1 MEGAGK
7 RYHADVDWNLSR
19 MHLTLSSVRSKMLA
33 PAAVAV
39 AAMVVAAAVAGSI
52 SALAGRHLAQL
63 SREDFPSVQLYQ
75 DIRRQL
81 EAANS
86 ELRVAAAAGDPDS
99 VEVAQGYR
107 DEAVRLLKE
116 GGSGIIDP
124 SLDQQLQ
131 SDIDEYYKLARLD
144 ALTRAQALQK
154 ARESGGSPREDLK
167 AAANAE
173 AAAALYNKLVGRI
186 DTEAHAA
193 REAIERRFAS
203 VSRWQTTSVI
213 LVVLILL
220 VAAGGSGAL
229 AWWLS
234 GRTARPL
241 RTLSELTTR
250 IADGDL
256 TPEVA
261 VSTRDEVG
269 VLADGF
275 RRMVARLREIVG
287 TLKTASEELGIS
299 AERLGD
305 ATRAQAAMLERQAS
319 GVAETGST
327 TRQLEQTSA
336 VAANRAASIL
346 EVAKRAAEMSDS
358 GRGAAER
365 SAEELRR
372 IQESIDAIVG
382 QTGQLLEQARQVG
395 NIVATVRDLAGQ
407 SHILSLNASIE
418 AARAGEAG
426 KGFAVVAHEVRA
438 LADQSGQSA
447 GRIGKMVQEILSAVQ
462 ATRVMTSRGSD
473 AMAGSLDQIRASGES
488 LREIGGIVRETSDAV
503 QQIAHVVQ
511 EQFAG
516 IGQIS
521 TAMRDLDKGMEE
533 TVGRIRSLEESA
545 QQVAETAM
553 RISGIADEFKV

>member
-1 MEGAGK
+1 MA
-7 RYHADVDWNLSR
+7 WNLSGMR
-19 MHLTLSSVRSKMLA
+19 LELSSVRSKMLV
-33 PAAVAV
+33 PVAVAV
-39 AAMVVAAAVAGSI
+39 AAMLVAAIVAGSI
-52 SALAGRHLAQL
+52 SAVAGQHLKQL
-63 SREDFPSVQLYQ
+63 SKADFPALQLYQ
-75 DIRRQL
+75 DVRRQL
-81 EAANS
+81 EAANT

-99 VEVAQGYR
+99 VDVAQGYH
-107 DEAVRLLKE
+107 DEAMRLLKE
-116 GGSGIIDP
+116 AAPGTIDA
-124 SLDQQLQ
+124 SLLQ
-131 SDIDEYYKLARLD
+131 TLQADIDAYYQLARVD
-144 ALTRAQALQK
+144 ALTRAQAAQK
-154 ARESGGSPREDLK
+154 ARESGGQPREDLK

-173 AAAALYNKLVGRI
+173 AAAALYNKLLGRI

-193 REAIERRFAS
+193 REMIEGHFGS
-203 VSRWQTTSVI
+203 VSRWQTASVMVI
-213 LVVLILL
+213 VLIVL
-220 VAAGGSGAL
+220 AAAAGSGAL

-234 GRTARPL
+234 GRTAAPL
-241 RTLSELTTR
+241 RALSELTTR

-275 RRMVARLREIVG
+275 RRMVARLREIVT
-287 TLKTASEELGIS
+287 TLKTASEELGLS
-299 AERLGD
+299 ADRLGD

-327 TRQLEQTSA
+327 TRELEQTSA
-336 VAANRAASIL
+336 VAANRAAAIL

-365 SAEELRR
+365 SAEELKR

-382 QTGQLLEQARQVG
+382 QTGQLTDQARQVG
-395 NIVATVRDLAGQ
+395 QIVATVRDLAGQ

-438 LADQSGQSA
+438 LADQSGKSA
-447 GRIGKMVQEILSAVQ
+447 GRIAKMVQEILSAVQ

-503 QQIAHVVQ
+503 QQIARVVQ
-511 EQFAG
+511 EQFAD

-521 TAMRDLDKGMEE
+521 TAMRDLGRGMEE
-533 TVGRIRSLEESA
+533 TVGRIR
-545 QQVAETAM
+545 
-553 RISGIADEFKV
+553 

>member
-1 MEGAGK
+1 M
-7 RYHADVDWNLSR
+7 RL
-19 MHLTLSSVRSKMLA
+19 HLNSVRSKMLI

-39 AAMVVAAAVAGSI
+39 AAIVIAAAVTGT
-52 SALAGRHLAQL
+52 L
-63 SREDFPSVQLYQ
+63 SYRAVRSVKHVSNEDFPSLQLYT
-75 DIRRQL
+75 DVRRQL
-81 EAANS
+81 EAANT
-86 ELRVAAAAGDPDS
+86 ELRAAAVGGDPDS
-99 VEVAQGYR
+99 VDMADGYR

-116 GGSGIIDP
+116 DGPRVFGGPQAEKFQADV
-124 SLDQQLQ
+124 
-131 SDIDEYYKLARLD
+131 DEYYRLAKVD
-144 ALTRAQALQK
+144 ALTRARAVQK
-154 ARESGGSPREDLK
+154 AREGGGQVREDLK
-167 AAANAE
+167 SAANAE
-173 AAAALYNKLVGRI
+173 AAAGLYSKLLGRI

-193 REAIERRFAS
+193 RELIENRFTELARLQVVS
-203 VSRWQTTSVI
+203 VV
-213 LVVLILL
+213 LVLLILL
-220 VAAGGSGAL
+220 AAGAGSGGL

-234 GRTARPL
+234 GRTAGPL

-256 TPEVA
+256 TPEVP
-261 VSTRDEVG
+261 VSSGDEVG

-275 RRMVARLREIVG
+275 RRMVTRLREIVS
-287 TLKTASEELGIS
+287 TLKSAAEELGMA

-327 TRQLEQTSA
+327 TRELEQTSA
-336 VAANRAASIL
+336 LAANRAATVL

-365 SAEELRR
+365 SAEELKR
-372 IQESIDAIVG
+372 IQESIEAIVG
-382 QTGQLLEQARQVG
+382 QTGRTLEQARQVG
-395 NIVATVRDLAGQ
+395 NIVSTVRDLAGQ

-418 AARAGEAG
+418 AARAGDAG

-438 LADQSGQSA
+438 LADQSGKSA
-447 GRIGKMVQEILSAVQ
+447 GRIARMVQEILSAVQ
-462 ATRVMTSRGSD
+462 TTRVMTTRGTD
-473 AMAGSLDQIRASGES
+473 AMAGSLDQIRASGDS

-503 QQIAHVVQ
+503 QQIARVVQ

-553 RISGIADEFKV
+553 RISGIAAEFKV

>member
-1 MEGAGK
+1 MRLEL
-7 RYHADVDWNLSR
+7 H
-19 MHLTLSSVRSKMLA
+19 SVRSKMLL
-33 PAAVAV
+33 PAAIAV
-39 AAMVVAAAVAGSI
+39 AAMIVAAAVAGSI
-52 SALAGRHLAQL
+52 SGLAGRRLSHV
-63 SREDFPSVQLYQ
+63 SREEFPSLQLYQ
-75 DIRRQL
+75 DVRRQL
-81 EAANS
+81 EAANT
-86 ELRVAAAAGDPDS
+86 ELRVAAAAGDPDN
-99 VEVAQGYR
+99 VEVAAGYR
-107 DEAVRLLKE
+107 DEAIRLLKE
-116 GGSGIIDP
+116 SAPGIVDP
-124 SLDQQLQ
+124 SLIQQFQ
-131 SDIDEYYKLARLD
+131 ADIEEYYKLAQVD
-144 ALTRAQALQK
+144 ALTRAKAIQK
-154 ARESGGSPREDLK
+154 ARESGGQPREDLK
-167 AAANAE
+167 SAANAE
-173 AAAALYNKLVGRI
+173 AAAALYSKLLGRI

-193 REAIERRFAS
+193 RETIEGGFRS
-203 VSRWQTTSVI
+203 VSRWQTASVVLVFLI
-213 LVVLILL
+213 LVV
-220 VAAGGSGAL
+220 AAVGSGTL

-234 GRTARPL
+234 GRTAGPL

-256 TPEVA
+256 TPEVP
-261 VSTRDEVG
+261 VSSHDEVG

-275 RRMVARLREIVG
+275 RRMVTRLREIVS
-287 TLKTASEELGIS
+287 TLKTASEELGVS

-327 TRQLEQTSA
+327 TRELEQTSA
-336 VAANRAASIL
+336 MAANRAATVL

-365 SAEELRR
+365 SAEELKR

-395 NIVATVRDLAGQ
+395 QIVATVRDLAGQ

-418 AARAGEAG
+418 AARAGDAG

-438 LADQSGQSA
+438 LADQSGKSA
-447 GRIGKMVQEILSAVQ
+447 GRIAKMVQEILSAVQ

-473 AMAGSLDQIRASGES
+473 AMAGSLDQIRTSGQS

-545 QQVAETAM
+545 QQVAETAT
-553 RISGIADEFKV
+553 RISGIADEFRV

>member
-1 MEGAGK
+1 MRLEL
-7 RYHADVDWNLSR
+7 H
-19 MHLTLSSVRSKMLA
+19 SVRSKMLV

-39 AAMVVAAAVAGSI
+39 AAMLVAAVVAGWISYRAGTS
-52 SALAGRHLAQL
+52 LRQVWK
-63 SREDFPSVQLYQ
+63 EDFPAMQLYQ
-75 DIRRQL
+75 DVRRQL
-81 EAANS
+81 ESAQT

-99 VEVAQGYR
+99 VDVAEGYR
-107 DEAVRLLKE
+107 DEAIRILKDD
-116 GGSGIIDP
+116 GTGIIEA
-124 SLDQQLQ
+124 SLIEKFRADV
-131 SDIDEYYKLARLD
+131 DEYYKLAHLD
-144 ALTRAQALQK
+144 ALTRAQAVQK
-154 ARESGGSPREDLK
+154 ARETGGQPREDLK
-167 AAANAE
+167 SAANAE
-173 AAAALYNKLVGRI
+173 AAAALYNKLLGRI

-193 REAIERRFAS
+193 REIIEKRFADVTRLQVAS
-203 VSRWQTTSVI
+203 VF

-220 VAAGGSGAL
+220 VAGAASGAL

-256 TPEVA
+256 TPEVP

-275 RRMVARLREIVG
+275 RRMVARLREIVSM
-287 TLKTASEELGIS
+287 LKSASEELGVS

-305 ATRAQAAMLERQAS
+305 ATRAQSAMLERQAS

-336 VAANRAASIL
+336 VAANRAATVL

-365 SAEELRR
+365 SAEELKR

-382 QTGQLLEQARQVG
+382 QTGQLTEQARQVG

-418 AARAGEAG
+418 AARAGDAG

-438 LADQSGQSA
+438 LADQSGKSA
-447 GRIGKMVQEILSAVQ
+447 GRIAKMVQEILSAVQ

-473 AMAGSLDQIRASGES
+473 AMAGSLDQIRTSGES
-488 LREIGGIVRETSDAV
+488 LREIGGIVRETSEAV
-503 QQIAHVVQ
+503 QQIARVVQ

-533 TVGRIRSLEESA
+533 TVGRIRSLEESS

-553 RISGIADEFKV
+553 RISGIAAEFKV